1 MNIVADLTPFRCE
14 KPPEEAALATLEL
27 IKALKTTPRVRLM
40 LLTADWNDAELR
52 RRIGTDR
59 CVFVNV
65 YGALHKRNPAGG
77 LEVPQDRRRWR
88 RMWLE
93 ISYGKPD
100 LLFCP
105 FGVIVY
111 QPSAIPTVCTVQDTR
126 HLAYPQFFDSSELAY
141 RNQLFDDVCRNSAA
155 IVCTSAFTQKL
166 FAAKY
171 PYPKEQVFVAYQP
184 VRSCPDAVG
193 EDRTRQFLEAA
204 GLPGKQFAFYP
215 SGFLPHKNHRL
226 LLMAFAVFC
235 RQNPELDLS
244 LVLTGSAL
252 AEAQDLRE
260 AMATMGIA
268 DRVYA
273 PGPVDD
279 GMRAALYR
287 HCSFVI
293 YPSLYEDAAPEA
305 LAALQFGKPL
315 LCSDRAGLPEYAG
328 EAALYFDPRIAGELA
343 AAMQRIM
350 TDDRLSGELQHQG
363 ALQAQKFG
371 AAGMARQYAEIF
383 QAVMEK

>member
-14 KPPEEAALATLEL
+14 KPPEEAALVALEM
-27 IKALKTTPRVRLM
+27 IKALKTTSDVRLM
-40 LLTADWNDAELR
+40 LLTANWNDAELR

-65 YGALHKRNPAGG
+65 YGAWHLRNPAGG

-88 RMWLE
+88 RMWLK
-93 ISYGKPD
+93 IGYGQPD

-105 FGVIVY
+105 FGAIVY
-111 QPSAIPTVCTVQDTR
+111 QPSGIPTVCTVQDTR
-126 HLAYPQFFDSSELAY
+126 HLVYPQFFDSSELAC
-141 RNQLFDDVCRNSAA
+141 RNQLYEDVCRNSAA
-155 IVCTSAFTQKL
+155 IVCVSAFAQKV

-171 PYPKEQVFVAYQP
+171 QYPQEQIFVAYQP

-193 EDRTRQFLEAA
+193 EDRIRQLLEAA
-204 GLPGKQFAFYP
+204 GLQGKQYAYYP
-215 SGFLPHKNHRL
+215 SSFLPHKNHRL
-226 LLMAFAVFC
+226 LLMAFAIFC
-235 RQNPELDLS
+235 RQNPESNLS

-252 AEAQDLRE
+252 DEAQDLRE
-260 AMATMGIA
+260 AIATLGIA

-273 PGPVDD
+273 LGPVDD
-279 GMRAALYR
+279 GMRASLTR

-293 YPSLYEDAAPEA
+293 YPSLYEDVAPEA

-315 LCSDRAGLPEYAG
+315 LCGDRAGLPEYVG
-328 EAALYFDPRIAGELA
+328 EAVLYFDPRIAGELA

-350 TDDRLSGELQHQG
+350 TDARLSGELQRQG

-371 AAGMARQYAEIF
+371 AAGTARQYAEIF
-383 QAVMEK
+383 HAVMGK